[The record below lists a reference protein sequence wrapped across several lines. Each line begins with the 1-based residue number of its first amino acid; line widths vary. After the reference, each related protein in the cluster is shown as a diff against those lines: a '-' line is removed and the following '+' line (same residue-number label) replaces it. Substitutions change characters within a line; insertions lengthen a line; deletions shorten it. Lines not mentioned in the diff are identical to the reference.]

1 LASLNLPLP
10 LEQEMLCHHCH
21 QLCHLLQI
29 SRQEHQKQFVETELF
44 KLESSATPEHL
55 IPRQYVAHQFAPFCQ
70 LVQPVHS
77 PNQVAV
83 KQEASAFDRQEKS
96 SVKQEKP
103 RPSERDVQEP
113 SRRRLAT
120 LTEPVAKILS

>member
-1 LASLNLPLP
+1 
-10 LEQEMLCHHCH
+10 M
-21 QLCHLLQI
+21 
-29 SRQEHQKQFVETELF
+29 ELF

-120 LTEPVAKILS
+120 LTEPAVNLSQVKKRIFIKNKTKPTIFLNFI